1 MNSAMC
7 AGSGGKVYLFGG
19 YNVNNDPAELERL
32 NDAWVLDLSVPSWA
46 EVSVTPGTEPAGTSI
61 AESLAVA
68 KVRRAG
74 HSMVCTGDSLL
85 VFGGQ
90 SMSGGVAQRHNDL
103 WKLTLA
109 TSTWQQLTQT
119 SGTLP
124 PPRSGHSAVWNPDTQ
139 SMLVYAG
146 ANSVTNLNDL
156 WSYSLTANVF
166 TQLTPTGGPQGERW
180 EHAALWNPVDN
191 TMFITAGFRTNVP
204 GTPGVLLGND
214 LWSYDPQA
222 NTWTELIPQG
232 SPNAPAG
239 RRQTSLVWNTAAQA
253 ALLFAGHTGGV
264 TQQFLDDLWEYKAG
278 SWTQLVPASSPP
290 ARGWHLGAW
299 ASTQVMI
306 VFGGYDGS
314 YLVDTWQYTP

>member
-1 MNSAMC
+1 MAP
-7 AGSGGKVYLFGG
+7 AHEGSGGKVYLFGG
-19 YNVNNDPAELERL
+19 YNHNNNPEDLDRM
-32 NDAWVLDLSVPSWA
+32 NDAWVLDLSVPGWA
-46 EVSVTPGTEPAGTSI
+46 EVSVTPGTEP
-61 AESLAVA
+61 
-68 KVRRAG
+68 VRREG

-90 SMSGGVAQRHNDL
+90 SMSGGVFQRHNDL

-146 ANSVTNLNDL
+146 ADGSTRLSDL
-156 WSYSLTANVF
+156 WSYSLTTNVF
-166 TQLTPTGGPQGERW
+166 TQLTPTGGPLGDRW

-191 TMFITAGFRTNVP
+191 TMLITAGFRMNVP
-204 GTPGVLLGND
+204 GTPGTPLGND

-232 SPNAPAG
+232 SPNAPSG
-239 RRQTSLVWNTAAQA
+239 RRVTSLVWNTATQA
-253 ALLFAGHTGGV
+253 ALLFAGHDG
-264 TQQFLDDLWEYKAG
+264 QFLDDLWEYKAG
-278 SWTQLVPASSPP
+278 TWTQLVPASSPP
-290 ARGWHLGAW
+290 ARGFHLGAW
-299 ASTQVMI
+299 TSTQVMI